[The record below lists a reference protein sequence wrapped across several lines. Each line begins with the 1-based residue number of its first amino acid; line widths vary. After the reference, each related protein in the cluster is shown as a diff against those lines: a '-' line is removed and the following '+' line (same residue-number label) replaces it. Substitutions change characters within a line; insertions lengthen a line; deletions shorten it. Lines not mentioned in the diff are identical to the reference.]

1 MNTIK
6 SIVVVAGLLLA
17 GMLQAAEAVTGT
29 LYKNPQCG
37 CCTGHAEYLREHGYE
52 IKVVES
58 HRLAE
63 LKREQGVPP
72 SLESCHTLII
82 DGYVVEGHVPVASI
96 RKLLAERPAI
106 RGIALPG
113 MPQGSPGM
121 SGTKTQPF
129 RVMELS
135 AGMPRIFSTE

>member
-6 SIVVVAGLLLA
+6 SIVLVAGLLLA
-17 GMLQAAEAVTGT
+17 GILQAAETVTGT

-37 CCTGHAEYLREHGYE
+37 CCTGHADYLREHGFE
-52 IKVVES
+52 IEVVES
-58 HRLAE
+58 TRLDQ
-63 LKREQGVPP
+63 LKREHGVPP
-72 SLESCHTLII
+72 SLESCHTLLL

-96 RKLLAERPAI
+96 RKLLAERPEI

-121 SGTKTQPF
+121 PGPQTEPF

-135 AGMPRIFSTE
+135 SGMPRIFSTE